1 MQFWDTYIAPQT
13 PFDKLRA
20 NGIYLRA
27 HGIYLF
33 DAAVSGSLAITLI
46 SNWKP

>member
-20 NGIYLRA
+20 NGIYL
-27 HGIYLF
+27 F
-33 DAAVSGSLAITLI
+33 DAAVSGSLAMTLI
-46 SNWKP
+46 SN